1 MANCTL
7 ETSEKRI
14 DELYDRFVRYIN
26 KADSQEITIF
36 EAAGKDNLHDID
48 DELCDILTILLSDSN
63 RNRKNLLDRIT
74 VLARSVEQAMEECT
88 F

>member
-26 KADSQEITIF
+26 KADCQEITIF